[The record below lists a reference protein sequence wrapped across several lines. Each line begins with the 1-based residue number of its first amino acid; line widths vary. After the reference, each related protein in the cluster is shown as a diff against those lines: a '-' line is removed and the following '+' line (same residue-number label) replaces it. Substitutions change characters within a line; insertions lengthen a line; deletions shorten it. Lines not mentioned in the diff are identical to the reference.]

1 MPNRDI
7 VITVLG
13 FIVLVLKIIEILL
26 DEKALKETDNK
37 LIKEKYRRR
46 EILSLLMMIML
57 GVMSVYAIV
66 SQ

>member
-13 FIVLVLKIIEILL
+13 FIVLVLKIIEVLL

-37 LIKEKYRRR
+37 RIKEKYRRR
-46 EILSLLMMIML
+46 ELVSLFMIIML
-57 GVMSVYAIV
+57 GIMSVYAIV

>member
-13 FIVLVLKIIEILL
+13 FIVLVLKIIEVFL

-46 EILSLLMMIML
+46 EILSLLMVIML
-57 GVMSVYAIV
+57 GIMSVYAIV